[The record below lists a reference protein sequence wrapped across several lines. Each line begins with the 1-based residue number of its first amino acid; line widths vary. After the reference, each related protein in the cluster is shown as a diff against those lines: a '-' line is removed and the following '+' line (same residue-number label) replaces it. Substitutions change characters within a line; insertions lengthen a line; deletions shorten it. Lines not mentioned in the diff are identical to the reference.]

1 MRTAT
6 RTIGSAVSPPEPRC
20 AAALE
25 AASFVGFVLDFDC
38 GAREVDGAEVDVEPP
53 ACRWFGPAVPRDVVV
68 VAPGAA

>member
-6 RTIGSAVSPPEPRC
+6 TTIGRAVSPPEPRC

-25 AASFVGFVLDFDC
+25 AASLVGFVLDFDC
-38 GAREVDGAEVDVEPP
+38 GTRDLDGAEVDVAPP
-53 ACRWFGPAVPRDVVV
+53 ACRWLGPAVPRDVVV